1 MLDKHRVTKT
11 HPTRPHSFK
20 AQPQAPAPGKRHV
33 LVAGA
38 CGWALNVLLVF
49 CQTAHAADGGSG
61 IIDDEITSALGAKN
75 IAPVPRASEEELLR
89 RIYLDVLG
97 RIPTPEEATAYLND
111 ANDNRHHRLID
122 ELLAHDEMAA
132 YWRTVFDEWFNGSL
146 LERDFGND
154 GFLAWLEQSI
164 RSNNPWNTMAREMLV
179 PDLTDEQ
186 QRGAAYFLSVR
197 LRGGDNRA
205 KMDRMTSGVS
215 TVFFGVQLQCAKC
228 HDHPFVKQWKQE
240 NYYGLAAFLGRTQ
253 EARIGNSPI
262 FKERAEGEVTF
273 INTSQEE
280 KTAKLLFLDGRV
292 FDEPT
297 PPEDR
302 DKWYAKG
309 SDGLP
314 DTPYFSRRT
323 ILADYALTAESAL
336 FKRAIV
342 NRLWKQL
349 MGRGLVEP
357 VDQMHEANP
366 ASHPALLNRLA
377 DDFATHGFDLRR
389 LMAGMLH
396 SETYLRSTRWTDSG
410 PRPDD
415 REYAAAIMKPLTADQ
430 LAVSI
435 GIVTGHYDQ
444 MCAKFEREK
453 KNRKI
458 SEVTPAIARGFYSR
472 EREVREFASRFRTV
486 GEGFEANAGQALFLS
501 YNSLMQ
507 KRLQPSRGNLVERLV
522 KQPDNEAAVSD
533 AFLTVLSRPPSRDE
547 RKRTVDFLSA
557 DDPSRP
563 QLCQE
568 LVWALLCSG
577 EFRFNH

>member
-1 MLDKHRVTKT
+1 MDSHLRRLSASLVVALTTWHVALAADLPDWIEVRRVTDDVDSLMES
-11 HPTRPHSFK
+11 RWK
-20 AQPQAPAPGKRHV
+20 ANKVQPAPVSGD
-33 LVAGA
+33 
-38 CGWALNVLLVF
+38 
-49 CQTAHAADGGSG
+49 AAF
-61 IIDDEITSALGAKN
+61 
-75 IAPVPRASEEELLR
+75 LR
-89 RIYLDVLG
+89 RIWLDLAG
-97 RIPTPEEATAYLND
+97 KIPRVATAREFLGD
-111 ANDNRHHRLID
+111 ESPDRRRQLID
-122 ELLAHDEMAA
+122 RLLASPTYVTSQADLWQSALIPEAATDQQLRFLQPSFEAWLRDQLREDVPYDEFVRELLTTPIRNIQGGPRANREPAPDVFFRGKQLKPENLAA
-132 YWRTVFDEWFNGSL
+132 ATARS
-146 LERDFGND
+146 
-154 GFLAWLEQSI
+154 FL
-164 RSNNPWNTMAREMLV
+164 
-179 PDLTDEQ
+179 
-186 QRGAAYFLSVR
+186 GVR
-197 LRGGDNRA
+197 LE
-205 KMDRMTSGVS
+205 
-215 TVFFGVQLQCAKC
+215 CAQC